1 MSCRLLWFPLS
12 RLVPLNE
19 RSARAFLLELQAAR
33 ENAIKDAEAFDGIIH
48 VIERLGIL
56 LSGKVAALGQFGPH
70 LKALAGISP
79 LANVMPREHHT
90 PFDLLYGM
98 VTQARNDALHI
109 GAFAR
114 HLTTHAIEL
123 ALVLEDALRIKM
135 NMNNTVSDFMIRN
148 PVCAHLWQPVSFVRQ
163 IMLTNSFSYLPVQDE
178 DGKWRLVVDL
188 EVARYL
194 QTHSNRN
201 VGLAT
206 PLERAKAEGMPLP
219 EAKKACVTNSVKEA
233 LERLNDEKSKGQPL
247 LVFRNDTCNEL
258 EGILTSFDLL

>member
-1 MSCRLLWFPLS
+1 M
-12 RLVPLNE
+12 PLNE
-19 RSARAFLLELQAAR
+19 TSARAFRLELQAAR

-56 LSGKVAALGQFGPH
+56 LSGKVAALGKFGPC

-79 LANVMPREHHT
+79 LANVMPREQHT
-90 PFDLLYGM
+90 PFDLLYDM
-98 VTQARNDALHI
+98 VTQSRNDALHI

-135 NMNNTVSDFMIRN
+135 NMNKTVSDFMIRN

-163 IMLTNSFSYLPVQDE
+163 IMLTNSFSYLPVRDD

-188 EVARYL
+188 EIARYL
-194 QTHSNRN
+194 QTRSNRN
-201 VGLAT
+201 VCLAT
-206 PLERAKAEGMPLP
+206 PLENAEGITLP
-219 EAKKACVTNSVKEA
+219 EAKRVCVTNSVEEA
-233 LERLNDEKSKGQPL
+233 LERLNDETFKGQPL